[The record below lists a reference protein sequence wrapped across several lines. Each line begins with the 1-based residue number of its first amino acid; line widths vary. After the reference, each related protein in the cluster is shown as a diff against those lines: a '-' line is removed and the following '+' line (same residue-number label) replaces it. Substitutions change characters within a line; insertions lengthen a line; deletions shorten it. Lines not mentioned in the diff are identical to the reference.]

1 MKRAMEKAENQA
13 RARFAALVARDE
25 IPLAEAA
32 LAVAEEEYP
41 GLEAARYLA
50 ALDRLGDRVGRTL
63 GPTSAPRAVLEAMKV
78 VLFREEGFRGN
89 EADYYD
95 PRNCFLNEVLDRRL
109 GIPITLSILYV
120 EVARRVG
127 LELLGVGFPGH
138 FLVRSPAVGATP
150 DLFID
155 PFNGGDVLAATE
167 CVARFQAVLK
177 GRDFDPS
184 FLDPVDTR
192 HILIRM
198 LHNLKKVYVERG
210 DDVRALWVIDRLL
223 LLLPGNLEERR
234 DRGLLSARLGGTGAA
249 VKDLEAYLE
258 SAPQASDAKEV
269 ASLLENLKHRT
280 SWLN

>member
-1 MKRAMEKAENQA
+1 METAQSQA
-13 RARFAALVARDE
+13 RARFAALVAGPE
-25 IPLAEAA
+25 ILLAEAA

-41 GLEAARYLA
+41 GLDAGGYLA
-50 ALDRLGDRVGRTL
+50 QLDRLGERVGQRL
-63 GPTSAPRAVLEAMKV
+63 GPSPPPRAVLDAMKV

-95 PRNCFLNEVLDRRL
+95 PRNSYLNEVLDRRL

-138 FLVRSPAVGATP
+138 FLVKSPAVGATP

-198 LHNLKKVYVERG
+198 LHNLKKIYVERG

-223 LLLPGNLEERR
+223 LVLPGNLEERR
-234 DRGLLSARLGGTGAA
+234 DRGLLSARLGGTRAA

-258 SAPQASDAKEV
+258 GAPLASDAKEV
-269 ASLLENLKHRT
+269 AALLKDLKGRT

>member
-1 MKRAMEKAENQA
+1 MDKAESPA
-13 RARFAALVARDE
+13 RARFAALVVRPQ

-41 GLEAARYLA
+41 GLDTGRYLA
-50 ALDRLGDRVGRTL
+50 KLDWLGDRVGRRL
-63 GPTSAPRAVLEAMKV
+63 APGSPPRAVLDAMKV

-95 PRNCFLNEVLDRRL
+95 PRNSFLNEVLDRHL

-127 LELLGVGFPGH
+127 LGLLGVGFPGH
-138 FLVRSPAVGATP
+138 FLVKCPAVGPTP

-184 FLDPVDTR
+184 FLDPVDSR

-198 LHNLKKVYVERG
+198 LHNLKKIYVEKG

-223 LLLPGNLEERR
+223 LVQPDNLEERR
-234 DRGLLSARLGGTGAA
+234 DRGLLSARLGGTKAA

-258 SAPQASDAKEV
+258 GAPLASDAKDL
-269 ASLLENLKHRT
+269 ASLLKDLKSRT

>member
-1 MKRAMEKAENQA
+1 MDKAESPA
-13 RARFAALVARDE
+13 RARFAALVQGAE
-25 IPLAEAA
+25 IPLAQAA

-41 GLEAARYLA
+41 GLDTGAYLA
-50 ALDRLGDRVGRTL
+50 QLDRLGQRVGRHL
-63 GPTSAPRAVLEAMKV
+63 GPSSPPRAVLDAMKAV
-78 VLFREEGFRGN
+78 IFREEGFRGN

-95 PRNCFLNEVLDRRL
+95 PRNSFLNEVLDRRL

-127 LELLGVGFPGH
+127 LGLLGVGFPGH
-138 FLVRSPAVGATP
+138 FLVKSPAVGPTP

-177 GRDFDPS
+177 GREFDPS
-184 FLDPVDTR
+184 FLDAVDTR
-192 HILIRM
+192 HILLRM
-198 LHNLKKVYVERG
+198 LHNLKKIYVEKA

-223 LLLPGNLEERR
+223 LVQPGSLEERR
-234 DRGLLSARLGGTGAA
+234 DRGLISARLGGTKAA

-258 SAPQASDAKEV
+258 GAPQASDAKEV
-269 ASLLENLKHRT
+269 ASLLKELKGRT

>member
-1 MKRAMEKAENQA
+1 MEKAENRA
-13 RARFAALVARDE
+13 RARFAALVARPE

-32 LAVAEEEYP
+32 LAAAEEEYP
-41 GLEAARYLA
+41 GLDTRRYLA
-50 ALDRLGDRVGRTL
+50 KLDWLGGRVGRCL
-63 GPTSAPRAVLEAMKV
+63 APGSPPRAVLDAMKV
-78 VLFREEGFRGN
+78 VLFREEGFRAN

-95 PRNCFLNEVLDRRL
+95 ARNSFLNEVLDRRL

-138 FLVRSPAVGATP
+138 FLVKCPAVGATP

-167 CVARFQAVLK
+167 CVARFKAVLK

-198 LHNLKKVYVERG
+198 LHNLKKIYVEQG

-223 LLLPGNLEERR
+223 LLQPGNLEERR
-234 DRGLLSARLGGTGAA
+234 DRGLLSARLGGTKAA

-258 SAPQASDAKEV
+258 GAPLASDAKEV
-269 ASLLENLKHRT
+269 ASLLQDLRRRT

>member
-1 MKRAMEKAENQA
+1 MEKAENQA
-13 RARFAALVARDE
+13 RARFAALVARPQ

-41 GLEAARYLA
+41 RLEAARYVA
-50 ALDRLGDRVGRTL
+50 VLDRLGDRVRRAL
-63 GPTSAPRAVLEAMKV
+63 GPTPTPRAVLDAMKV

-89 EADYYD
+89 EANYYD
-95 PRNCFLNEVLDRRL
+95 PRNSFLNEVLDRRL

-120 EVARRVG
+120 EVAKRVG

-138 FLVRSPAVGATP
+138 FLVRCPAVGATP

-155 PFNGGDVLAATE
+155 PFNGGDVLDATE

-192 HILIRM
+192 HILVRM
-198 LHNLKKVYVERG
+198 LHNLKKIYVEHG
-210 DDVRALWVIDRLL
+210 DDVRALWVTDRLL
-223 LLLPGNLEERR
+223 LLVPGSLEERR

-249 VKDLEAYLE
+249 VQDLEAYLKG
-258 SAPQASDAKEV
+258 APRASDAREV
-269 ASLLENLKHRT
+269 ASLLRNLKRRT

>member
-1 MKRAMEKAENQA
+1 MEKAESQA
-13 RARFAALVARDE
+13 RARFAALVASPE

-41 GLEAARYLA
+41 GLDAAGYLA
-50 ALDRLGDRVGRTL
+50 RLDGLGERVGRCL
-63 GPTSAPRAVLEAMKV
+63 SPGSPPRAVLDAMKV

-95 PRNCFLNEVLDRRL
+95 PRNSYLNEVLDRRL

-127 LELLGVGFPGH
+127 LGLLGVGFPGH

-198 LHNLKKVYVERG
+198 LHNLKKIYVEKG

-223 LLLPGNLEERR
+223 LVQPGNLEERR
-234 DRGLLSARLGGTGAA
+234 DRGLLSARLGGTKAA

-258 SAPQASDAKEV
+258 GAPQASDAKEV
-269 ASLLENLKHRT
+269 ASLLKELKGRT

>member
-1 MKRAMEKAENQA
+1 MEKAENQA
-13 RARFAALVARDE
+13 RARFAALVARPE

-32 LAVAEEEYP
+32 LAAAEEEYP
-41 GLEAARYLA
+41 GLDAAGYLA
-50 ALDRLGDRVGRTL
+50 KLDWLGGRVGRRL
-63 GPTSAPRAVLEAMKV
+63 APGSPPRAVLDAMKV
-78 VLFREEGFRGN
+78 VLFREEGFRAN

-95 PRNCFLNEVLDRRL
+95 PRNSFLNEVLDRRL

-127 LELLGVGFPGH
+127 LGLLGVGFPGH
-138 FLVRSPAVGATP
+138 FLVKCPAVGATP

-198 LHNLKKVYVERG
+198 LHNLKKIYVEQG

-223 LLLPGNLEERR
+223 LVQPGNLEERR
-234 DRGLLSARLGGTGAA
+234 DRGLLSARLGGTKAA

-258 SAPQASDAKEV
+258 GAPLASDAKEV
-269 ASLLENLKHRT
+269 ASLLQDLKRRT

>member
-1 MKRAMEKAENQA
+1 MDMEKAESPA
-13 RARFAALVARDE
+13 RARFAALMERDE
-25 IPLAEAA
+25 VPLAESA

-41 GLEAARYLA
+41 GLNAGACLA
-50 ALDRLGDRVGRTL
+50 TLDRLGERVRERL
-63 GPTSAPRAVLEAMKV
+63 GDGSGPRAVLDAMKA
-78 VLFREEGFRGN
+78 VLIREEKFRGN

-95 PRNCFLNEVLDRRL
+95 PRNSFLNEVLERRL

-127 LELLGVGFPGH
+127 LGLLGVGFPGH
-138 FLVRSPAVGATP
+138 FLVRSPAVGPTP

-177 GRDFDPS
+177 GREFDPS
-184 FLDPVDTR
+184 FLDPVDGR
-192 HILIRM
+192 HILLRL
-198 LHNLKKVYVERG
+198 LHNLKKIYVEKA

-223 LLLPGNLEERR
+223 LVQPGNLEERR
-234 DRGLLSARLGGTGAA
+234 DRGLISARLGGNKAA
-249 VKDLEAYLE
+249 VADLEAYLAG
-258 SAPQASDAKEV
+258 APQASDAKEV
-269 ASLLENLKHRT
+269 GALLAELKRRT

>member
-1 MKRAMEKAENQA
+1 MEKAENQA
-13 RARFAALVARDE
+13 RARFAALVARPE

-32 LAVAEEEYP
+32 LAAAEEEYP
-41 GLEAARYLA
+41 GLDARRYLA
-50 ALDRLGDRVGRTL
+50 KLDWLGGRVGRCL
-63 GPTSAPRAVLEAMKV
+63 VPGSPPRAVLDAMKV
-78 VLFREEGFRGN
+78 VLFREEGFRAN

-95 PRNCFLNEVLDRRL
+95 PRNSFLNEVLDRRL

-127 LELLGVGFPGH
+127 LGLLGVGFPGH
-138 FLVRSPAVGATP
+138 FLVKCPAVGATP

-198 LHNLKKVYVERG
+198 LHNLKKIYVEQG

-223 LLLPGNLEERR
+223 LLQPGNLEERR
-234 DRGLLSARLGGTGAA
+234 DRGLLSARLGGTKAA

-258 SAPQASDAKEV
+258 GAPLASDAKEV
-269 ASLLENLKHRT
+269 ASLLQDLKRRT

>member
-1 MKRAMEKAENQA
+1 
-13 RARFAALVARDE
+13 V
-25 IPLAEAA
+25 
-32 LAVAEEEYP
+32 
-41 GLEAARYLA
+41 
-50 ALDRLGDRVGRTL
+50 LD
-63 GPTSAPRAVLEAMKV
+63 AMKV
-78 VLFREEGFRGN
+78 VLFREEGFRAN

-95 PRNCFLNEVLDRRL
+95 PRNSFLNEVLDRRL

-138 FLVRSPAVGATP
+138 FLVKCPAVGATP

-198 LHNLKKVYVERG
+198 LHNLKKIYVEQG

-223 LLLPGNLEERR
+223 LVQPGNLEERR
-234 DRGLLSARLGGTGAA
+234 DRGLLSARLGGTKAA
-249 VKDLEAYLE
+249 VNDLEAYLE
-258 SAPQASDAKEV
+258 GAPLASDAKEV
-269 ASLLENLKHRT
+269 ASLLQDLKRRT

>member
-1 MKRAMEKAENQA
+1 MEKAQNQA
-13 RARFAALVARDE
+13 RARFAALVASAE

-41 GLEAARYLA
+41 GLEAARYIA
-50 ALDRLGDRVGRTL
+50 ALDRLGERVGRGL
-63 GPTSAPRAVLEAMKV
+63 GPASAPRAVLEAMKV
-78 VLFREEGFRGN
+78 VLFGEEGFRGN

-155 PFNGGDVLAATE
+155 PFNGGDVLAAPE
-167 CVARFQAVLK
+167 CVARFKAVLK

-210 DDVRALWVIDRLL
+210 DDVRAMWVIDRLL

-269 ASLLENLKHRT
+269 ASLLQNLKHRT